1 MEHPTHCIGSACVLP
16 DGCRFLRNHSE
27 IIEQKRLCAP
37 VFATVGAIE
46 LTKSSERARH
56 VRGRGAS
63 ARAATGIRRATEQG
77 AAWDSLRYGT
87 GRCLE
92 LAASRNRALPEICYA
107 TERGTKSTAASAGYG
122 AATSIGRDLEGCGEW
137 QILAGRWSSSPRR
150 DQALR
155 RVREH
160 GPYGRSSLHKG
171 QAHQRMARFA
181 RRA

>member
-16 DGCRFLRNHSE
+16 DGCRFLRKHSE
-27 IIEQKRLCAP
+27 IIEQKRFCTPL
-37 VFATVGAIE
+37 FATVSAIE
-46 LTKSSERARH
+46 ITKIKRRHKARQAE
-56 VRGRGAS
+56 GG
-63 ARAATGIRRATEQG
+63 GIRQGVVWNSLHHGTE
-77 AAWDSLRYGT
+77 R
-87 GRCLE
+87 RLE
-92 LAASRNRALPEICYA
+92 LAASRNRALSEICYA

-160 GPYGRSSLHKG
+160 GPYGRSSLRKG